1 MSKSDLNV
9 ESVISR
15 VETALRFRS
24 NHLDSPSIDQLLAEI
39 QSAMTQWPNAREM
52 LGPLIG
58 KLRAVKSSTAESPI
72 NWIPVLQGHLAIGHR
87 PKIKII
93 KNLRSLGAT
102 HVLTLLSESEGAED
116 IGKEV
121 QGAGIDWI
129 WLPFHSA
136 DPPSE
141 DRLAGVIKAFD
152 VVRAA
157 LDKHAR
163 IYVHCSAGIHR
174 TGMITY
180 AFLRY
185 IEFSAE
191 NAMTTLSKLRQVT
204 ADGVGEDRKH
214 WGEQFG

>member
-1 MSKSDLNV
+1 MSKSNFNV
-9 ESVISR
+9 ESLVSK
-15 VETALRFRS
+15 VEAALQFRGDY
-24 NHLDSPSIDQLLAEI
+24 LDSPSIDQLLAEI
-39 QSAMTQWPNAREM
+39 QSAMTQSPNARET

-58 KLRAVKSSTAESPI
+58 KLRTVQSTTVESPI

-93 KNLRSLGAT
+93 KSFRNLGVT

-141 DRLAGVIKAFD
+141 DRRAAVIKTFD

-157 LDKHAR
+157 LDSHAR

-185 IEFSAE
+185 VGFSAE
-191 NAMTTLSKLRQVT
+191 NAMTTLSRLRQVT
-204 ADGVGEDRKH
+204 AEGVGDDRKH

>member
-129 WLPFHSA
+129 WLPF
-136 DPPSE
+136 PPPTRHPKIDVRESLR
-141 DRLAGVIKAFD
+141 RLMSYAQRWTSTHAFTFI
-152 VVRAA
+152 VPQ
-157 LDKHAR
+157 
-163 IYVHCSAGIHR
+163 GF
-174 TGMITY
+174 TEPG
-180 AFLRY
+180 
-185 IEFSAE
+185 
-191 NAMTTLSKLRQVT
+191 
-204 ADGVGEDRKH
+204 
-214 WGEQFG
+214 